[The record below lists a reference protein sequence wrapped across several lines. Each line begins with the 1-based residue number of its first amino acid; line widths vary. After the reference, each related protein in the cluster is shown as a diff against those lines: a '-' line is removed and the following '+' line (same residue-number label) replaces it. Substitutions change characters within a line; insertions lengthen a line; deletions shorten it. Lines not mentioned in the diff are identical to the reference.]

1 MDDFSIPGS
10 VDSYGIA
17 ASPHNNIGP
26 GRRPVSS
33 MSPTIIVD
41 GNKDVKLVGFFFL
54 VNCHSARAESEHR
67 IQSAECLKRERQI
80 FQGLAIF

>member
-41 GNKDVKLVGFFFL
+41 GNKDVKLVWFFFL
-54 VNCHSARAESEHR
+54 VNWHLARAESE
-67 IQSAECLKRERQI
+67 RQ
-80 FQGLAIF
+80 ARAPNV